1 MSGFRTMTESKRK
14 PAVLWV
20 PWGHFTLKHKRCLRH
35 RQLVCTFQSQKVHFD
50 MTTVS
55 YFLAPE
61 LSDFFFFFAPANGLG
76 RNTPCHWKVKVLLLT
91 PRNSSVTGEDC
102 TSCLNLLGRLKSN
115 NCDRQIV
122 GSLPR
127 LSALISNGI
136 CQTSCL
142 AAKGSR
148 KLN

>member
-1 MSGFRTMTESKRK
+1 MYVSGFRTMTELKRK

-20 PWGHFTLKHKRCLRH
+20 PWGHFTLKHERCLRH
-35 RQLVCTFQSQKVHFD
+35 RQLVCTFQSQKVCFG

-61 LSDFFFFFAPANGLG
+61 LFFFFCTSKWLWQEHPL
-76 RNTPCHWKVKVLLLT
+76 KVKVLLLT
-91 PRNSSVTGEDC
+91 PRNSSMTGEDC
-102 TSCLNLLGRLKSN
+102 TSCLNLLDLLKSN

-127 LSALISNGI
+127 PSALISNGI